1 MGGFWKKLFGTEQSP
16 EVIAEERI
24 QEIHRFGALKL
35 DLSELGLR
43 ELPPSIGQL
52 TQLQVLNVSSNQLT
66 ALPEA
71 LGQLT
76 QLEELD
82 VSGNQLTALPETL
95 KRLTRL
101 QALYLH
107 DNPRA
112 HPNVGFK
119 WRRAFCGVRLE

>member
-1 MGGFWKKLFGTEQSP
+1 MGGFWKKLFGNP
-16 EVIAEERI
+16 EAIAEERI
-24 QEIHRFGALKL
+24 QAARRSGMLNL
-35 DLSELGLR
+35 DLSMLGFR
-43 ELPPSIGQL
+43 QLPPSISQL
-52 TQLQVLNVSSNQLT
+52 THLQW
-66 ALPEA
+66 
-71 LGQLT
+71 
-76 QLEELD
+76 LD